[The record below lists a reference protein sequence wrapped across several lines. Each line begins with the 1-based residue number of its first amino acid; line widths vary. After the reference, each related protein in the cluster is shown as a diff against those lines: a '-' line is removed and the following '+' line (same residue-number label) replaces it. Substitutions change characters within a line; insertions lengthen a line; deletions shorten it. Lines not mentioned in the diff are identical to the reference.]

1 MWSNLRH
8 SSRKSDIIRSCS
20 TYVFVGNVRQGPC
33 GFVPACHC
41 DSTGHP
47 ISEEAPAVSKDYT
60 NLKRTQQILSERM
73 AELKQAADL
82 HAKQVGCLDFV

>member
-1 MWSNLRH
+1 MH
-8 SSRKSDIIRSCS
+8 VDRKFELPRTCCD
-20 TYVFVGNVRQGPC
+20 YFPVGNVRQGPC

-47 ISEEAPAVSKDYT
+47 VADEAPAASRDYS

-73 AELKQAADL
+73 AELKQAADQ
-82 HAKQVGCLDFV
+82 HTKQVCA